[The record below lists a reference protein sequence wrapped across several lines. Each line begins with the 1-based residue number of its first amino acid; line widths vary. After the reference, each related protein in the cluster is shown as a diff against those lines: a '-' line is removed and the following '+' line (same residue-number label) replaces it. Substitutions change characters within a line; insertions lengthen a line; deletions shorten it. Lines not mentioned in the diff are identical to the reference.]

1 MRSLSYSTR
10 STISYEEVEQP
21 SDVGADEVLVR
32 PAFTGICGTDLL
44 IWHNGHSRAT
54 PPVTLGHEFSGVV
67 ERVGADVDDIAP
79 GDRVVVEPLLNCG
92 ACEPCNRGDYNQ
104 CSKLRLLGV
113 DVDGSLADVVLAPAS
128 RVFRIP
134 DGLSLRDAAFVEP
147 VAVVAH
153 LIARVGGVR
162 AGQVV
167 FVAGGGPI
175 GLIAAE
181 LAHRA
186 GANVFVAEQNSFRAD
201 VAERLGATVVRD
213 LTVAAQTVREQTG
226 TDGAD
231 ICIEATGVAIALQA
245 CIDAA
250 RPGAVVGVVGLPKT
264 VPATDITQ
272 IIGKEI
278 DLRGSRVY
286 TRVDFEAALSYVT
299 EGQLTLSEHITHV
312 MPFEDA
318 IARGFEAIERGEAML
333 KVVIDQE
340 RAGG

>member
-1 MRSLSYSTR
+1 MRSLSYSAL
-10 STISYEEVEQP
+10 STISYEEARQP
-21 SDVGADEVLVR
+21 SEVGPIEVLVR

-54 PPVTLGHEFSGVV
+54 PPVILGHEFSGVV
-67 ERVGADVDDIAP
+67 EQVGANVADIAP

-92 ACEPCNRGDYNQ
+92 ECESCTRGNYNQ
-104 CSKLRLLGV
+104 CPKLRLLGV
-113 DVDGSLADVVLAPAS
+113 DVDGSLADVVLAPAT

-134 DGLSLRDAAFVEP
+134 ESLSLRDAAFVEP

-153 LIARVGGVR
+153 VIARVGGFR

-186 GANVFVAEQNSFRAD
+186 GATVFVAEQNSFRAD
-201 VAERLGATVVRD
+201 IAERLGATVVRD
-213 LTVAAQTVREQTG
+213 LAVAAEMIREQTASA
-226 TDGAD
+226 GAD
-231 ICIEATGVAIALQA
+231 ICIEATGVAVALQA

-264 VPATDITQ
+264 VPATDLTQ

-286 TRVDFEAALSYVT
+286 TRTDFEAALTYVA

-312 MPFEDA
+312 LPFEDA
-318 IARGFEAIERGEAML
+318 IAQGFEAIERGEAML

-340 RAGG
+340 RTGA

>member
-1 MRSLSYSTR
+1 MRSLSYSAR
-10 STISYEEVEQP
+10 STISYEEVEAP
-21 SDVGADEVLVR
+21 AELDADEVLVR

-54 PPVTLGHEFSGVV
+54 PPVILGHEFSGTV
-67 ERVGADVDDIAP
+67 ERVGAGVTNFAP
-79 GDRVVVEPLLNCG
+79 GDRVTVEPLLNCG
-92 ACEPCNRGDYNQ
+92 ECEPCRRGDYNQ
-104 CSKLRLLGV
+104 CAKLRLLGV
-113 DVDGSLADVVLAPAS
+113 DVDGSLADLVLAPES

-134 DGLSLRDAAFVEP
+134 DSLSLRDAAFIEP

-153 LIARVGGVR
+153 LIARVGGVQN
-162 AGQVV
+162 GQVV

-181 LAHRA
+181 LAQRA
-186 GANVFVAEQNSFRAD
+186 GARVFVAEQNSFRAEI
-201 VAERLGATVVRD
+201 AERLGATVVRD
-213 LTVAAQTVREQTG
+213 LTTAAETIREQTG
-226 TDGAD
+226 TAGAD
-231 ICIEATGVAIALQA
+231 ICLEATGVEIALQA

-250 RPGAVVGVVGLPKT
+250 RPGAVLGVVGLPKK
-264 VPATDITQ
+264 VPATDVTQ
-272 IIGKEI
+272 IITKEI

-286 TRVDFEAALSYVT
+286 TRVDFEQAVSYVA

-318 IARGFEAIERGEAML
+318 IAKGFEAIERGEAML

-340 RAGG
+340 SAGA

>member
-1 MRSLSYSTR
+1 MRSLSYSAQ
-10 STISYEEVEQP
+10 STISYEEVAAP
-21 SDVGADEVLVR
+21 TTLGTDEVLVR

-54 PPVTLGHEFSGVV
+54 PPVILGHEFSGTV
-67 ERVGADVDDIAP
+67 ERVGAGVVNFAP
-79 GDRVVVEPLLNCG
+79 GDRVTVEPLLNCG
-92 ACEPCNRGDYNQ
+92 QCEPCQRGDYNQ
-104 CSKLRLLGV
+104 CGKLRLLGV
-113 DVDGSLADVVLAPAS
+113 DVDGSLAEVVLAPES

-134 DGLSLRDAAFVEP
+134 DSLSLRDAVFVEP

-153 LIARVGGVR
+153 LVARVGGFR
-162 AGQVV
+162 NGQVV

-181 LAHRA
+181 LAHRS
-186 GANVFVAEQNSFRAD
+186 GATVFVAEKNSFRAEI
-201 VAERLGATVVRD
+201 AERLGATVVRD
-213 LTVAAQTVREQTG
+213 LTTAATTIREQTG
-226 TDGAD
+226 SAGAD
-231 ICIEATGVAIALQA
+231 ICLEATGVEIALQA

-250 RPGAVVGVVGLPKT
+250 RPGAVVGVVGLPKK

-272 IIGKEI
+272 LITKEI

-286 TRVDFEAALSYVT
+286 TRVDFEAALSYVA

-318 IARGFEAIERGEAML
+318 IVKGFEAIERGEAML

-340 RAGG
+340 QVSA